1 MIPELGQFL
10 IVLAL
15 VLALVQGIG
24 PLVGAHRGH
33 ASLMAIGRPLAQAQF
48 VLLLAA
54 FAALA
59 WSFLAHDFSVKNVAQ
74 NSFSQ
79 LPAVYRFTATWGS
92 HEGSLLLWTVILAG
106 WSAAVAAFS
115 KQLPEEMVARVLGVM
130 GLISVGFLALLI
142 FTSNPFERLF
152 PIPADGRDLNP
163 LLQDVGMISHPPLLY
178 MGYVGFSVAFAFA
191 IAALLAGKLDAAW
204 ARWSRP
210 WTTTAWTFLTLGV
223 ALGSWWAYREL
234 GWGGWWFWDPTEN
247 ASLMPWLA
255 GTALIHALA
264 ATEKRGVFS
273 NWSVLLAIATF
284 SLSLLGTFLVRSG
297 VLSSVHAFAT
307 DPARGLFILAFLGLV
322 IGGSMAL
329 YALRAPRIVSGGSFH
344 WFSRE
349 SLLLAN
355 NVFLV
360 AALGAVLL
368 GTLYPLFLDA
378 LGLGKISVGPPYFNA
393 VFVPL
398 VAPALFLAGLGPLAR
413 WKQADLPDLMWRL
426 KWAFGVALATAAL
439 LPLTLKGMNLQVTLG
454 IFLALWILF
463 TVAKGFALRLRSTR
477 KGRLQQLAGMPRAF
491 WGMQIAHAGL
501 ALLVVG
507 VTVVSNYETER
518 DVRMP
523 IGSHVELA
531 GYRFQFQG
539 VEELPGPN
547 YVAGRGTMEVTSPWG
562 RNFVLYP
569 EKRNYNASGMIMT
582 QAAVNYGPFRDVY
595 VSLGEPLGDGVW
607 TVRVYHK
614 PFVGWLWAGALLLA
628 IGGVLAAADRR
639 YRVVVRRRERSS
651 GAVAPAAA
659 VPREEAAT

>member
-1 MIPELGQFL
+1 MIPELGQFA
-10 IVLAL
+10 IALAL
-15 VLALVQGIG
+15 ALALVQGSV
-24 PLVGAHRGH
+24 PLVGAHRGD
-33 ASLMAIGRPLAQAQF
+33 SRLMALAKPLAQAQF
-48 VLLLAA
+48 VLLVLA

-59 WSFLAHDFSVKNVAQ
+59 WSFLSHDFSVRNVAQ

-79 LPAVYRFTATWGS
+79 LPAMYRFTATWGS

-106 WSAAVAAFS
+106 WSAAVAVFS
-115 KQLPEEMVARVLGVM
+115 RQLPEEMVARVLGVM
-130 GLISVGFLALLI
+130 GLVSVGFLALLL
-142 FTSNPFERLF
+142 FTSSPFERLF

-163 LLQDVGMISHPPLLY
+163 LLQDLGMVSHPPLLY

-191 IAALLAGKLDAAW
+191 IAALLSGRLDAAW

-223 ALGSWWAYREL
+223 GLGSWWAYREL

-264 ATEKRGVFS
+264 ATEKRGVFG

-307 DPARGLFILAFLGLV
+307 DPTRGLFILVFLGLV
-322 IGGSMAL
+322 IGGSLTL
-329 YALRAPRIVSGGSFH
+329 YALRAPRMMGGGSFG

-349 SLLLAN
+349 SLLLTN
-355 NVFLV
+355 NVFLI

-398 VAPALFLAGLGPLAR
+398 VAPVLFLVGVGPLAR
-413 WKQADLPDLMWRL
+413 WKQADLPDLVRRL
-426 KWAFGVALATAAL
+426 KWAFAVALITAAL
-439 LPLTLKGMNLQVTLG
+439 LPLTLDGMNLQVTLG
-454 IFLALWILF
+454 LFLALWILF
-463 TVAKGFALRLRSTR
+463 TVLKGFALRLQHHRGSR
-477 KGRLQQLAGMPRAF
+477 FRHLVRLPRAF
-491 WGMQIAHAGL
+491 WGMQLAHAGL

-507 VTVVSNYETER
+507 VTIVSNYETER

-523 IGSHVELA
+523 IGSHLELA
-531 GYRFQFQG
+531 GYRFVFQG
-539 VEELPGPN
+539 VEELQGPN
-547 YVAGRGTMEVTSPWG
+547 YLAGRGTMDVTSPWG
-562 RNFVLYP
+562 RSFTLYP

-582 QAAVNYGPFRDVY
+582 QAALNYGPFRDVY
-595 VSLGEPLGDGVW
+595 VSLGDPLGDGAW

-614 PFVGWLWAGALLLA
+614 PFVGWLWAGTLLLA
-628 IGGVLAAADRR
+628 LGGGLAAADRR
-639 YRVVVRRRERSS
+639 YRVALRRRS
-651 GAVAPAAA
+651 APAPAAEPLRSTA
-659 VPREEAAT
+659 GEGAA

>member
-1 MIPELGQFL
+1 MIPELGQFA
-10 IVLAL
+10 IALAL
-15 VLALVQGIG
+15 ALALVQGSV
-24 PLVGAHRGH
+24 PLLGAHRGDRR
-33 ASLMAIGRPLAQAQF
+33 LMALAKPLAQGQF
-48 VLLLAA
+48 VLLLLA
-54 FAALA
+54 FSALA
-59 WSFLAHDFSVKNVAQ
+59 WSFLTHDFSVRNVAQ
-74 NSFSQ
+74 NSFTQ

-106 WSAAVAAFS
+106 WSAAVAVFS
-115 KQLPEEMVARVLGVM
+115 RQLPDEMVARVLGVM
-130 GLISVGFLALLI
+130 GLVSVGFLALLL
-142 FTSNPFERLF
+142 FTSSPFERLF
-152 PIPADGRDLNP
+152 PVPADGRDLNP
-163 LLQDVGMISHPPLLY
+163 LLQDLGMVSHPPLLY

-191 IAALLAGKLDAAW
+191 IAALMSGRLDAAW

-223 ALGSWWAYREL
+223 GLGSWWAYREL

-264 ATEKRGVFS
+264 ATEKRGVFG

-307 DPARGLFILAFLGLV
+307 DPTRGLFILTFLALV
-322 IGGSMAL
+322 VGGSLTL
-329 YALRAPRIVSGGSFH
+329 YALRAPRMIGGAAFG

-398 VAPALFLAGLGPLAR
+398 VAPALFLVGVGPLAR

-426 KWAFGVALATAAL
+426 KWAFVVALVAAAL
-439 LPLTLKGMNLQVTLG
+439 LPLTVDGMNLQVTMGL
-454 IFLALWILF
+454 FLALWILF
-463 TVAKGFALRLRSTR
+463 TVAKGFALRLQRHR
-477 KGRLQQLAGMPRAF
+477 GDRLRQLVRLPRAF
-491 WGMQIAHAGL
+491 WGMQLAHAGL
-501 ALLVVG
+501 GVLVVG
-507 VTVVSNYETER
+507 ITMVSNYETER

-523 IGSHVELA
+523 IGSHLELA
-531 GYRFQFQG
+531 GYRFVFQG
-539 VEELPGPN
+539 VEEVPGPN
-547 YVAGRGTMEVTSPWG
+547 YLAGRGTMEVTSPWG
-562 RNFVLYP
+562 RSFTLYP

-582 QAAVNYGPFRDVY
+582 QAAVDYGLFRDVY
-595 VSLGEPLGDGVW
+595 VSLGDPLGDGAW

-614 PFVGWLWAGALLLA
+614 PFVGWLWIGTSMLAL
-628 IGGVLAAADRR
+628 GGGLAAADRR
-639 YRVVVRRRERSS
+639 YRVALRRRHATVKAS
-651 GAVAPAAA
+651 AAQVPAGESPA
-659 VPREEAAT
+659 

>member
-1 MIPELGQFL
+1 MIPELGQFA
-10 IVLAL
+10 IALAL
-15 VLALVQGIG
+15 ALALVQGSV
-24 PLVGAHRGH
+24 PLVGAHRGDRR
-33 ASLMAIGRPLAQAQF
+33 LMALAKPLAQAQF
-48 VLLLAA
+48 VLLVLA

-59 WSFLAHDFSVKNVAQ
+59 WSFLSHDFSVRNVAQ

-79 LPAVYRFTATWGS
+79 LPAMYRFTATWGS

-106 WSAAVAAFS
+106 WSAAVAVFS
-115 KQLPEEMVARVLGVM
+115 RQLPEEMVARVLGVM
-130 GLISVGFLALLI
+130 GLVSVGFLALLL
-142 FTSNPFERLF
+142 FTSSPFERLF

-163 LLQDVGMISHPPLLY
+163 LLQDLGMVSHPPLLY

-191 IAALLAGKLDAAW
+191 IAALLSGRLDAAW

-210 WTTTAWTFLTLGV
+210 WTTAAWTFLTLGV
-223 ALGSWWAYREL
+223 GLGSWWAYREL

-264 ATEKRGVFS
+264 ATEKRGVFG
-273 NWSVLLAIATF
+273 NWTVLLAIATF

-307 DPARGLFILAFLGLV
+307 DPTRGLFILVFLGLV
-322 IGGSMAL
+322 IGGSLTL
-329 YALRAPRIVSGGSFH
+329 YALRAPRMMGGGSFG

-355 NVFLV
+355 NVFLI

-398 VAPALFLAGLGPLAR
+398 VAPALFLVGIGPLAR

-426 KWAFGVALATAAL
+426 KWAFVVALITAAL
-439 LPLTLKGMNLQVTLG
+439 LPLTLDGMNLQVTLG
-454 IFLALWILF
+454 LFLALWILF
-463 TVAKGFALRLRSTR
+463 TVLKGFAV
-477 KGRLQQLAGMPRAF
+477 RLQHHRGSRVRQLARLPRAF
-491 WGMQIAHAGL
+491 WGMQLAHAGL
-501 ALLVVG
+501 ALLVIG
-507 VTVVSNYETER
+507 VTIVSNYETER

-523 IGSHVELA
+523 IGSHLELA
-531 GYRFQFQG
+531 GYRFVFQG
-539 VEELPGPN
+539 VEEVPGPN
-547 YVAGRGTMEVTSPWG
+547 YLAGRGTMDVTGPWG
-562 RNFVLYP
+562 RSFTLYP

-595 VSLGEPLGDGVW
+595 VSLGDPLGDGAW

-614 PFVGWLWAGALLLA
+614 PFVGWLWAGTLLLA
-628 IGGVLAAADRR
+628 LGGGLAAADRR
-639 YRVVVRRRERSS
+639 YRVTLRRRS
-651 GAVAPAAA
+651 APAPAGEPLRSTAGEGAA
-659 VPREEAAT
+659 

>member
-1 MIPELGQFL
+1 MIPELGQFA
-10 IVLAL
+10 IALAL
-15 VLALVQGIG
+15 ALALVQGSV
-24 PLVGAHRGH
+24 PLVGAHRGDRR
-33 ASLMAIGRPLAQAQF
+33 LMALAKPLAQAQF
-48 VLLLAA
+48 VLLVLA

-59 WSFLAHDFSVKNVAQ
+59 WSFLSHDFSVRNVAQ

-79 LPAVYRFTATWGS
+79 LPAMYRFTATWGS

-106 WSAAVAAFS
+106 WSAAVAVFS
-115 KQLPEEMVARVLGVM
+115 RQLPEEMVARVLGVM
-130 GLISVGFLALLI
+130 GLVSVGFLALLL
-142 FTSNPFERLF
+142 FSSSPFERLF

-163 LLQDVGMISHPPLLY
+163 LLQDLGMVSHPPLLY

-191 IAALLAGKLDAAW
+191 IAALLSGRLDAAW

-210 WTTTAWTFLTLGV
+210 WTTAAWTFLTLGV
-223 ALGSWWAYREL
+223 GLGSWWAYREL

-264 ATEKRGVFS
+264 ATEKRGVFG
-273 NWSVLLAIATF
+273 NWTVLLAIATF

-307 DPARGLFILAFLGLV
+307 DPTRGLFILVFLGLV
-322 IGGSMAL
+322 IGGSLTL
-329 YALRAPRIVSGGSFH
+329 YALRAPRMMGGGSFG

-355 NVFLV
+355 NVFLI

-398 VAPALFLAGLGPLAR
+398 VAPALFLVGIGPLAR

-426 KWAFGVALATAAL
+426 KWAFVVALITAAL
-439 LPLTLKGMNLQVTLG
+439 LPLTLDGMNLQVTLG
-454 IFLALWILF
+454 LFLALWILF
-463 TVAKGFALRLRSTR
+463 TVLKGFAV
-477 KGRLQQLAGMPRAF
+477 RLQHHRGSRVRQLARLPRAF
-491 WGMQIAHAGL
+491 WGMQLAHAGL
-501 ALLVVG
+501 ALLVIG
-507 VTVVSNYETER
+507 VTIVSNYETER

-523 IGSHVELA
+523 IGSHLELA
-531 GYRFQFQG
+531 GYRFVFQG
-539 VEELPGPN
+539 VEEVPGPN
-547 YVAGRGTMEVTSPWG
+547 YLAGRGTMDVTGPWG
-562 RNFVLYP
+562 RSFTLYP

-595 VSLGEPLGDGVW
+595 VSLGDPLGDGAW

-614 PFVGWLWAGALLLA
+614 PFVGWLWAGTLLLA
-628 IGGVLAAADRR
+628 LGGGLAAADRR
-639 YRVVVRRRERSS
+639 YRVTLRRRS
-651 GAVAPAAA
+651 APAPAGEPLRSTAGEGAA
-659 VPREEAAT
+659 

>member
-1 MIPELGQFL
+1 MIPELGQFA
-10 IVLAL
+10 IALAL
-15 VLALVQGIG
+15 ALALMQGSI
-24 PLVGAHRGH
+24 PLVGAHRGD
-33 ASLMAIGRPLAQAQF
+33 SRLMALAKPLAQAQF
-48 VLLLAA
+48 ALLVLA

-59 WSFLAHDFSVKNVAQ
+59 WSFLTHDFSVKNVAQ

-106 WSAAVAAFS
+106 WSAAVAVFS
-115 KQLPEEMVARVLGVM
+115 RQLPEEMVARVLGVM
-130 GLISVGFLALLI
+130 GLISVGFLALLLL
-142 FTSNPFERLF
+142 TSSPFERLF

-163 LLQDVGMISHPPLLY
+163 LLQDLGMVSHPPLLY

-191 IAALLAGKLDAAW
+191 IAALLSGRLDAAW

-223 ALGSWWAYREL
+223 GLGSWWAYREL

-264 ATEKRGVFS
+264 ATEKRGVFG

-307 DPARGLFILAFLGLV
+307 DPTRGLFILIFLGLV
-322 IGGSMAL
+322 VGGSLTL
-329 YALRAPRIVSGGSFH
+329 YALRAPRMMGGGSFG

-355 NVFLV
+355 NVFLI

-398 VAPALFLAGLGPLAR
+398 VAPVLFLVGVGPLAR

-426 KWAFGVALATAAL
+426 KGAFAVALVTAAL
-439 LPLTLKGMNLQVTLG
+439 LPLTLDGMNLQVTLG
-454 IFLALWILF
+454 VFLALWILF
-463 TVAKGFALRLRSTR
+463 TVLKGFALRLQHHRGSR
-477 KGRLQQLAGMPRAF
+477 VRQLARLPRAF
-491 WGMQIAHAGL
+491 WGMQLAHAGL

-507 VTVVSNYETER
+507 VTIVSNYETER

-523 IGSHVELA
+523 IGSHLELA
-531 GYRFQFQG
+531 GHRFVFQG

-547 YVAGRGTMEVTSPWG
+547 YLAGRGTMDVTTPWG
-562 RNFVLYP
+562 RSFTLYP

-595 VSLGEPLGDGVW
+595 VSLGDPLGDGAW

-614 PFVGWLWAGALLLA
+614 PFVGWLWAGTLLLA
-628 IGGVLAAADRR
+628 LGGGLAAADRR
-639 YRVVVRRRERSS
+639 YRVALRRRSDP
-651 GAVAPAAA
+651 APA
-659 VPREEAAT
+659 PEPLRSITREGVA

>member
-1 MIPELGQFL
+1 MIPELGQFA
-10 IVLAL
+10 VALAL
-15 VLALVQGIG
+15 ALALVQGSV
-24 PLVGAHRGH
+24 PLVGAHRGDRR
-33 ASLMAIGRPLAQAQF
+33 LMALGKPLAQAQF
-48 VLLLAA
+48 VLLVFA

-59 WSFLAHDFSVKNVAQ
+59 WSFLSHDFSVRNVAQ

-79 LPAVYRFTATWGS
+79 LPAMYRFTATWGS

-106 WSAAVAAFS
+106 WSAAVAVFS
-115 KQLPEEMVARVLGVM
+115 RQLPEEMVARVLGVM
-130 GLISVGFLALLI
+130 GLISVGFLALLLL
-142 FTSNPFERLF
+142 TSSPFERLF

-163 LLQDVGMISHPPLLY
+163 LLQDLGMVSHPPLLY

-191 IAALLAGKLDAAW
+191 IAALLSGRLDAAW

-223 ALGSWWAYREL
+223 GLGSWWAYREL

-264 ATEKRGVFS
+264 ATEKRGVFG
-273 NWSVLLAIATF
+273 NWTVLLAIATF

-307 DPARGLFILAFLGLV
+307 DPTRGLFILVFLGLV
-322 IGGSMAL
+322 IGGSLTL
-329 YALRAPRIVSGGSFH
+329 YALRAPRMMGGGSFG

-355 NVFLV
+355 NVFLI

-398 VAPALFLAGLGPLAR
+398 VAPVLFLVGVGPLAR

-426 KWAFGVALATAAL
+426 KWAFAVALVTAAL
-439 LPLTLKGMNLQVTLG
+439 LPLTLDGMNLQVTLG
-454 IFLALWILF
+454 VFLALWILF
-463 TVAKGFALRLRSTR
+463 TVLKGFAV
-477 KGRLQQLAGMPRAF
+477 RLQHHRGSRVRRLARLPRAF
-491 WGMQIAHAGL
+491 WGMQLAHSGL

-507 VTVVSNYETER
+507 VTIVSNYETER

-523 IGSHVELA
+523 IGSHLELA
-531 GYRFQFQG
+531 GYRFVFQG

-547 YVAGRGTMEVTSPWG
+547 YLAGRGTMDVTTPWG
-562 RNFVLYP
+562 RSFTLYP

-595 VSLGEPLGDGVW
+595 VSLGDPLGDGAW

-614 PFVGWLWAGALLLA
+614 PFVGWLWAGTLLLA
-628 IGGVLAAADRR
+628 LGGGLAAADRR
-639 YRVVVRRRERSS
+639 YRVALRRRS
-651 GAVAPAAA
+651 APAPAAE
-659 VPREEAAT
+659 PLRSAAGEGAA

>member
-10 IVLAL
+10 VTLAL
-15 VLALVQGIG
+15 VLAFVQGTVPLIG
-24 PLVGAHRGH
+24 ARRGDRRW
-33 ASLMAIGRPLAQAQF
+33 MAIGRPLAQAQF
-48 VLLLAA
+48 VLLLLA
-54 FAALA
+54 FMALA
-59 WSFLAHDFSVKNVAQ
+59 WSFLTHDFSVRNVAQ

-106 WSAAVAAFS
+106 WSAAVAVFS
-115 KQLPEEMVARVLGVM
+115 RQLPEEMTARVLGVM
-130 GLISVGFLALLI
+130 GLVSVGFLALLL
-142 FTSNPFERLF
+142 FTSSPFERLY

-191 IAALLAGKLDAAW
+191 IAALLSGRLDAAW

-210 WTTTAWTFLTLGV
+210 WTTAAWMFLTLGV
-223 ALGSWWAYREL
+223 GLGSWWAYREL

-264 ATEKRGVFS
+264 ATEKRGVFG
-273 NWSVLLAIATF
+273 NWTVLLAIATF

-307 DPARGLFILAFLGLV
+307 DPTRGLFILIFLGLV
-322 IGGSMAL
+322 VGGSLTL
-329 YALRAPRIVSGGSFH
+329 YALRAPRMIGAGSFH

-398 VAPALFLAGLGPLAR
+398 VAPVLFLVGIGPLAR
-413 WKQADLPDLMWRL
+413 WSQASLPDLAWRL
-426 KWAFGVALATAAL
+426 KWAFLVAMGTAAL
-439 LPLTLKGMNLQVTLG
+439 LPLTLDGMNLQVTLG
-454 IFLALWILF
+454 LFLALWILF
-463 TVAKGFALRLRSTR
+463 TVIKGFAARVQHHRGRRL
-477 KGRLQQLAGMPRAF
+477 KQLSQLPRAF
-491 WGMQIAHAGL
+491 WGMQLAHAGL
-501 ALLVVG
+501 AMLVVG
-507 VTVVSNYETER
+507 VTIVSNYETER

-523 IGSHVELA
+523 IGSHLELA
-531 GYRFQFQG
+531 GYRFVFHG

-547 YVAGRGTMEVTSPWG
+547 YVAGRGTMAVTTPRG
-562 RNFVLYP
+562 REFTLYP
-569 EKRNYNASGMIMT
+569 EKRDYNASGMVMT

-595 VSLGEPLGDGVW
+595 VSLGDPLGDGAW

-614 PFVGWLWAGALLLA
+614 PFVGWLWAGTLLLA
-628 IGGVLAAADRR
+628 LGGALAVSDRR
-639 YRVVVRRRERSS
+639 YRVALRRRNPIASKPAS
-651 GAVAPAAA
+651 LNAPVSEGTA
-659 VPREEAAT
+659 